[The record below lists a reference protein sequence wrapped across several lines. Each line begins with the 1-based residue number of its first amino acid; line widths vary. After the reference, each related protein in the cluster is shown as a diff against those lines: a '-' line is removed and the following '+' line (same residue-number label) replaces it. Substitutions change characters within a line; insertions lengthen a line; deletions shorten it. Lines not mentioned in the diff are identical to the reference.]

1 MSEKTKRVTTIGML
15 AALAYL
21 VMVVIRVP
29 VVLFLKYEPKDII
42 ITLGGF
48 ILGPMASFLISVIVS
63 IAEMVTVSDT
73 GPIGCLMNL
82 IASCSF
88 ACVASFIYK
97 KKHNLKG
104 AVIGL
109 LSGIISMT
117 VVMLIWNYLITPIY
131 LGYQREVVA
140 GLLVPAFLP
149 FNLLKGGINAT
160 ITMLIYRP
168 LVTGLRKARLI
179 PESKGTQKGN
189 QIGIMLVCLAILITC
204 IVTVLVWNGTI

>member
-1 MSEKTKRVTTIGML
+1 MNEKTKKITMIGML
-15 AALAYL
+15 AALSYL
-21 VMVVIRVP
+21 LMVVIRVP
-29 VVLFLKYEPKDII
+29 VVLFLKYEPKDVI

-48 ILGPMASFLISVIVS
+48 ILGPLTSFIISVIVS
-63 IAEMVTVSDT
+63 VIEMVTVSDT

-82 IASCSF
+82 IATCSF

-97 KKHNLKG
+97 KMHNLKG

-109 LSGIISMT
+109 LTGIVTMT
-117 VVMLIWNYLITPIY
+117 SVMLVWNYLITPIY
-131 LGYQREVVA
+131 LGYPREVVA
-140 GLLVPAFLP
+140 DMLVPAFLP

-160 ITMLIYRP
+160 ITMLVYKP

-189 QIGIMLVCLAILITC
+189 QIGVMLVCFALLVTC